1 MLFIYKGHQ
10 VMKIHLKNSDL
21 CALFIFCF
29 ILTLGAS
36 VNKKP
41 YLTLVVCPELKSGGG
56 DLDLLLFRERH
67 GDVGLSL

>member
-1 MLFIYKGHQ
+1 M
-10 VMKIHLKNSDL
+10 SDL

-41 YLTLVVCPELKSGGG
+41 HLALSPELKSGGG
-56 DLDLLLFRERH
+56 DLDLLVLRDRH